1 MKGIPKKEDPEPE
14 TSTDGTLG
22 LGTRY
27 PGPENVYVRH
37 GTWDPQNGTRDP
49 EHQNI

>member
-1 MKGIPKKEDPEPE
+1 MYLYLKCICICGTMKGILKKEDPEPE

-27 PGPENVYVRH
+27 PGPENV
-37 GTWDPQNGTRDP
+37 
-49 EHQNI
+49 